1 MVAITETW
9 LTSNV
14 FNNEILPNQ
23 YIIYHN
29 DRRSR
34 GGGVLIAVRTHI
46 ISKLLPSPTNL
57 EMLTVE
63 LKLPKRLILCVVY
76 LPPDPTSSQIRSL
89 SDHISQFQQSHS
101 VVLLGD
107 FNLPHINWETMCG
120 NCRASEDLCDM
131 TFELNLVQL
140 ITYPTHIHGNIL
152 DLILTNDEDLITNV
166 SVNSP
171 ECSQIS
177 SDHFPISFSINQNC
191 LPLHNT
197 TTLQAYDYSK
207 ADFTSMND
215 FILNSN
221 IADCLTC
228 DDVESTWSTIK
239 SVISEAMSLFIPK
252 FQLRSN
258 QYPKWFSRDI
268 RHQLKC
274 LHTLRRTHK
283 RSPTPHNTAKL
294 RLADEHFQQSVALA
308 KSNYESSL
316 INSYAESS
324 NPAIYHYIRSY
335 TKSGT
340 IPPTVHLDDTTA
352 SSDASRAS
360 LFNRYF
366 HSVFTAPTSSEQ
378 TIPSLHPD
386 QVNSLT
392 FTEDEVYYVLCQ
404 LDPNKATGIDKISP
418 KVLKN
423 CAFSLTRP
431 LCHLFNLSLSTGS
444 IPEEWKIHLIVLVY
458 KSEDRSSVKNY
469 RPISLLSNT
478 SKVLE
483 TLVYNNIINHTLS
496 HITNCQFGFLPGR
509 STTQQLLLYLNS
521 IHQVTTQGHQ
531 IDSIYLD
538 FRKAFDSV
546 PHMKLLNKL
555 KSCGISGNL
564 HKWFSSYLHNRLQC
578 VRICNSISNL
588 LPVLSGVPQGST
600 LGPLLFLL
608 YINDL
613 PSVIKFSSIFQFAD
627 DTKLSKSIAVSSDQL
642 CLQEDLNHL
651 FTWSVNNDFRFSV
664 PKCIHL
670 RFNSKF
676 TTTYSIDGCP
686 LPQLLSHRDLGLQ
699 LSSDMSWFKHYQ
711 IITAKA
717 YKYLGLLRRVFHSC
731 HSIRA
736 RKLLYL
742 TLVRSQLTYCSQLW
756 NPYMIKD
763 TTILEKVQ
771 RQATKFILADYV
783 SDYKTRLLRLGILPL
798 MYMLDLYDIMFL
810 VKALQQPSSQFNLYN
825 YISFSSSNTRS
836 SSTNKLNHV
845 RTNSNYARNFYF
857 NRIPRIWNQLP
868 CIDINQSLPVIKATI
883 QNYLWQHFTTNFSP
897 DNPCTYHYCCR
908 CSKCYDSGLTINFTT

>member
-1 MVAITETW
+1 
-9 LTSNV
+9 
-14 FNNEILPNQ
+14 
-23 YIIYHN
+23 
-29 DRRSR
+29 
-34 GGGVLIAVRTHI
+34 
-46 ISKLLPSPTNL
+46 
-57 EMLTVE
+57 
-63 LKLPKRLILCVVY
+63 
-76 LPPDPTSSQIRSL
+76 
-89 SDHISQFQQSHS
+89 
-101 VVLLGD
+101 
-107 FNLPHINWETMCG
+107 
-120 NCRASEDLCDM
+120 M

-140 ITYPTHIHGNIL
+140 ITYPTHIHDNIL

-215 FILNSN
+215 FISNSN

-252 FQLRSN
+252 FQLQSN

-386 QVNSLT
+386 QINSLT

-444 IPEEWKIHLIVLVY
+444 IPEEWKIDHVAQISVSAHPYTSTSGSHPVPMSATTNLHPRLA
-458 KSEDRSSVKNY
+458 DSSA
-469 RPISLLSNT
+469 PSSNT
-478 SKVLE
+478 S
-483 TLVYNNIINHTLS
+483 S
-496 HITNCQFGFLPGR
+496 HPAPTA
-509 STTQQLLLYLNS
+509 
-521 IHQVTTQGHQ
+521 VTTNSHPHGSSTSTPTSSCPTNQ
-531 IDSIYLD
+531 D
-538 FRKAFDSV
+538 FVLIGVSLPPIAK
-546 PHMKLLNKL
+546 
-555 KSCGISGNL
+555 
-564 HKWFSSYLHNRLQC
+564 RLFE
-578 VRICNSISNL
+578 RIEAGRFIEMAEL
-588 LPVLSGVPQGST
+588 LPENLS
-600 LGPLLFLL
+600 L
-608 YINDL
+608 
-613 PSVIKFSSIFQFAD
+613 
-627 DTKLSKSIAVSSDQL
+627 
-642 CLQEDLNHL
+642 
-651 FTWSVNNDFRFSV
+651 
-664 PKCIHL
+664 
-670 RFNSKF
+670 F
-676 TTTYSIDGCP
+676 TTTDADQSTP
-686 LPQLLSHRDLGLQ
+686 RSNVMWLL
-699 LSSDMSWFKHYQ
+699 
-711 IITAKA
+711 T
-717 YKYLGLLRRVFHSC
+717 
-731 HSIRA
+731 
-736 RKLLYL
+736 
-742 TLVRSQLTYCSQLW
+742 
-756 NPYMIKD
+756 
-763 TTILEKVQ
+763 
-771 RQATKFILADYV
+771 
-783 SDYKTRLLRLGILPL
+783 
-798 MYMLDLYDIMFL
+798 
-810 VKALQQPSSQFNLYN
+810 
-825 YISFSSSNTRS
+825 
-836 SSTNKLNHV
+836 
-845 RTNSNYARNFYF
+845 
-857 NRIPRIWNQLP
+857 
-868 CIDINQSLPVIKATI
+868 
-883 QNYLWQHFTTNFSP
+883 
-897 DNPCTYHYCCR
+897 
-908 CSKCYDSGLTINFTT
+908 